1 MSAPL
6 RVCIVAD
13 GDPSSART
21 NSGVARGLLEALM
34 NRPDIEVVGLIDSSP
49 TRAESYALSVLS
61 WRPQKAAW
69 RNQKRKGRLATWARS
84 RKRDRA
90 LERQSEPPD
99 VVIHVR
105 NTYLP
110 TKTPY
115 VVFIDGTASLSQRF
129 WPDWRMSERAYETRV
144 AQERRYFSQALLVA
158 TAGQHAA
165 REVIDFYGQS
175 PDRVIAVG
183 GGTNIAAPE
192 RPPSRASGTSVGT
205 RFLFIGKDF
214 DRKGGPELL
223 EAFARLRGA
232 REDVTLEIIGPD
244 ATTAPLPAGVDWR
257 GLITDRNLIAA
268 AYQEADVFCLPSRYE
283 PYGLVIQEALA
294 YGLPCL
300 VSDRGALAEIAG
312 DAGLVVEA
320 ESVDSIHDGLR
331 ALADDRELRSRLGAA
346 ATIQLDGMSWESV
359 ADRMI
364 SRLRPVI

>member
-1 MSAPL
+1 M
-6 RVCIVAD
+6 
-13 GDPSSART
+13 
-21 NSGVARGLLEALM
+21 
-34 NRPDIEVVGLIDSSP
+34 IDSSP
-49 TRAESYALSVLS
+49 TKAESYALSILS

-90 LERQSEPPD
+90 LARQIERPD

-110 TKTPY
+110 ANTPY

-165 REVIDFYGQS
+165 REVIDFYGQA
-175 PDRVIAVG
+175 PDRVVAVG
-183 GGTNIAAPE
+183 GGTNITAPE
-192 RPPSRASGTSVGT
+192 RAPVRVSGTADGT

-223 EAFARLRGA
+223 QAFSRLRGS
-232 REDVTLEIIGPD
+232 RDDVTLEIIGPE
-244 ATTAPLPAGVDWR
+244 ATTTPLPTGVAWR
-257 GLITDRNLIAA
+257 GFITDRDLIGA
-268 AYQEADVFCLPSRYE
+268 AYREADVFCLPSRYE

-312 DAGLVVEA
+312 DAGLIVEA
-320 ESVDSIHDGLR
+320 ESVDSIHDGLL
-331 ALADDRELRSRLGAA
+331 ALAGDGELRRRLGAA
-346 ATIQLDGMSWESV
+346 AITRLDGMSWEAV
-359 ADRMI
+359 ADRML
-364 SRLRPVI
+364 SRLLPALWPQDRHPQP